1 MSSLETGSIFHTIL
15 LYTVSEP
22 GEWTD
27 ESIVDDL
34 PELSLSD
41 VRAAID
47 ELVAA
52 GLLHVNSTDLHL
64 WPTAAGKN
72 LFRQA
77 V

>member
-1 MSSLETGSIFHTIL
+1 MSTLETGSIYHTVL
-15 LYTVSEP
+15 LYSVSEP

-27 ESIVDDL
+27 EDIVEDL
-34 PELSLSD
+34 PELDLAQ
-41 VRAAID
+41 VRSAID
-47 ELVAA
+47 ELVSA